1 MTEILNS
8 QDHDV
13 VRNNVEK
20 IGKIA
25 DNETGPKNST
35 TWKRWGALRQCASSQ
50 EAMRVPKQGWRSEGP
65 NRET

>member
-8 QDHDV
+8 QNPDV

-35 TWKRWGALRQCASSQ
+35 TWKRWGALRQCASFQ
-50 EAMRVPKQGWRSEGP
+50 QALRVPKQGRRSEGP
-65 NRET
+65 NRKT